1 MFQCSRNVRGF
12 KYIWSEIKK
21 HQNIIISTHIDA
33 DGDCIASATLLKEM
47 IMANLENKNVYIT
60 GEKSPRYLSFIDET
74 NNKVDVDFGKS
85 LLISVDTSSQAR
97 IADQRIK
104 TENTLRIDHHKTT
117 ELWKYSVEDSTAP
130 ATGQILFYMAKSLR
144 LKLTD
149 RAKIAI
155 FVSIWT
161 DTEGL
166 TQRNVSKRTLK
177 ALKVININQSDII
190 SKMKLNVEEVKAINK
205 FKKQIKVEG
214 NLTYLLSE
222 EEASN
227 DYIRQMVGIFSNEM
241 KTGVWV
247 SIVKYK
253 GIFRGELRSND
264 GLDVSK
270 IAIALGGGGHKASS
284 GFKINTFEEVQK
296 AIAFIKNE
304 VNK

>member
-1 MFQCSRNVRGF
+1 MFQYLSNVKGF
-12 KYIWSEIKK
+12 KYVWSEIKK
-21 HQNIIISTHIDA
+21 HHNIIISTHIDA

-47 IMANLENKNVYIT
+47 IMSNFENKNVYVI

-74 NNKVDVDFGKS
+74 NSKVDIDFKNS

-104 TENTLRIDHHKTT
+104 TENALRIDHHRTT

-130 ATGQILFYMAKSLR
+130 ATGQILFYMAKSLK
-144 LKLTD
+144 LKLSD
-149 RAKIAI
+149 RAKIAV

-166 TQRNVSKRTLK
+166 TQRNVSKKTLK
-177 ALKVININQSDII
+177 ALKIININQGDVI
-190 SKMKLNVEEVKAINK
+190 SKMKLNDEETKAINK
-205 FKKQIKVEG
+205 FKKQIKIEG

-222 EEASN
+222 DKTSN
-227 DYIRQMVGIFSNEM
+227 DYIRQMVGMFSNEM

-253 GIFRGELRSND
+253 DVFRGELRSND
-264 GLDVSK
+264 GFDVSRL
-270 IAIALGGGGHKASS
+270 AIALGGGGHKASS
-284 GFKINTFEEVQK
+284 GFKVNTFEEVKK
-296 AIAFIKNE
+296 AITFIKNE